1 MLKVKGTTAVIMTP
15 GGQFVKVRVKGRP
28 PAVGELYCGEALG
41 SSKTF
46 IRCVAMA
53 AAVALVL
60 ISFSAIKFYY
70 TAYASVVVDINPSI
84 ELVINRW
91 ERIIKAV
98 PLNEDGGKVLS
109 GIKLINLSLDAG
121 LKRIVDESIKQEF
134 INGDGAVDGGSISI
148 NIYYIGNGKK
158 VDLSKFEG
166 YLTRANLKYEIKQQS
181 SDKYRHEVNNRE
193 TDAVK
198 ESIKDDDAGNH
209 KGNMGGKT
217 DDSTKRIG
225 GYDAN
230 QGRKDDDEDG
240 KNQGDA
246 GKSREKENTSQQED
260 KNLNNSSAAGK
271 RNSDNKGG
279 TNNNMNKEESG
290 IDKTGEND
298 SINNKGNEGSGQQ
311 GQVYGNDRKFPVE
324 DKDENRGSN
333 ENTVGNEKVDE
344 SNVTKTKE
352 LNRDAQE
359 NKSNRGN
366 EDNGQQG

>member
-15 GGQFVKVRVKGRP
+15 GGQFVKVRVKGRS

-41 SSKTF
+41 TSKTF

-53 AAVALVL
+53 AAVVLVL
-60 ISFSAIKFYY
+60 ISFSALKLYY

-134 INGDGAVDGGSISI
+134 INDGRTVDDGSISI

-158 VDLSKFEG
+158 VDLSGFER

-181 SDKYRHEVNNRE
+181 SDKYRHEVNTR
-193 TDAVK
+193 DAGAAK
-198 ESIKDDDAGNH
+198 ESIKDDDAGNR
-209 KGNMGGKT
+209 KGNIDGKT
-217 DDSTKRIG
+217 DDGTKHND

-230 QGRKDDDEDG
+230 QGRKGHKEDA
-240 KNQGDA
+240 KNEGDT
-246 GKSREKENTSQQED
+246 GRNTEKENTSQQED
-260 KNLNNSSAAGK
+260 KNLNNNGAAGK
-271 RNSDNKGG
+271 GKSDNKGG
-279 TNNNMNKEESG
+279 TNNNMNKKEND
-290 IDKTGEND
+290 INKTGENN
-298 SINNKGNEGSGQQ
+298 SINNKENKGSSQQ
-311 GQVYGNDRKFPVE
+311 GQIYGNDKKFPVGG
-324 DKDENRGSN
+324 KDEN
-333 ENTVGNEKVDE
+333 TVSNEKVDE
-344 SNVTKTKE
+344 SNVTKTEE
-352 LNRDAQE
+352 LNRDAQG
-359 NKSNRGN
+359 NKANHS
-366 EDNGQQG
+366 D